1 MVTDEKTVN
10 AVEKKSFELTPLKNN
25 TKIKIVLGRGTNAI
39 TSRSKKSNEFNKCN
53 KFNK

>member
-10 AVEKKSFELTPLKNN
+10 AVKKIFRVDPPQKQY
-25 TKIKIVLGRGTNAI
+25 KITIVLGRGANAI

>member
-1 MVTDEKTVN
+1 MQY
-10 AVEKKSFELTPLKNN
+10 KKVFQVDPPQKQY
-25 TKIKIVLGRGTNAI
+25 KITIVLGRGTNAI